1 VVYSIHRI
9 NISTK
14 IQLSNQFGFPH
25 FTIPSFFPSTIQ
37 WIFYP
42 KFVPRNNAPTVD
54 ANKRGECINPNPHL
68 GDGDQENCK
77 QA

>member
-9 NISTK
+9 NISIK
-14 IQLSNQFGFPH
+14 IQLSNQFGLSH
-25 FTIPSFFPSTIQ
+25 FTIPSFFHLQ
-37 WIFYP
+37 FHGFFNP

-54 ANKRGECINPNPHL
+54 ANKRGECINLNPHL